1 MAAINNSSRELNFQK
16 LESKS
21 RAGINSKDFE
31 MVYSAIVYTVAAL
44 P

>member
-31 MVYSAIVYTVAAL
+31 MVYRGLVDKVAAL